1 MQPAP
6 PFEVHNDRISLVTH
20 KFNQRKIMSKAAR
33 RRLVVQY
40 FEGQWTFI
48 DPFNMETFVQY
59 LNDDAAISWLNS
71 VPRNRGPG
79 TLEG

>member
-6 PFEVHNDRISLVTH
+6 PIEVYNDRISLATH
-20 KFNQRKIMSKAAR
+20 KFNQRKIMAKAAR

-48 DPFNMETFVQY
+48 DPFNMEPFVQF
-59 LNDDAAISWLNS
+59 LNDDAAISWLDS
-71 VPRNRGPG
+71 VARDKVSG
-79 TLEG
+79 TVG